1 MNGWLVFCVVLLS
14 VTLVAVVVGIA
25 LYVSR
30 LNRAMQEIA
39 DTLGE
44 VRQKIVP
51 LADDVRY
58 VLVNTDGLVSS
69 ARSTV
74 ESYERVAQAVDRLIE
89 GKTLADVAGKV
100 VASSKTTVSSI
111 LEGVREAVRAF
122 RTARPQRSEK
132 SDKEQSDS
140 GNEANIDP
148 SL

>member
-14 VTLVAVVVGIA
+14 VTLAAVVVGIA

-30 LNRAMQEIA
+30 LNRAIREIA
-39 DTLGE
+39 DTLAE

-58 VLVNTDGLVSS
+58 VMVNTDGLVSS

-74 ESYERVAQAVDRLIE
+74 ESYERVAQAIDRLIE
-89 GKTLADVAGKV
+89 GKTLVDVAGKV
-100 VASSKTTVSSI
+100 VESSKTTVSSI
-111 LEGVREAVRAF
+111 LEGAREAVRAF
-122 RTARPQRSEK
+122 RSTRLERSERPN
-132 SDKEQSDS
+132 SEQNDS
-140 GNEANIDP
+140 GNEAKIDP